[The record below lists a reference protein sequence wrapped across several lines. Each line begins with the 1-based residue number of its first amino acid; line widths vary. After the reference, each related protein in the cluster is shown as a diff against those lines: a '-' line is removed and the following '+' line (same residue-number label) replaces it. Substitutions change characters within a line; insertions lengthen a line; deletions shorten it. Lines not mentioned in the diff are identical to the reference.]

1 MAVGG
6 GEKWDDEPHLE
17 AESPG
22 PAGQTPR
29 SPACW
34 GMAGRFAGPVVSGSL
49 PGAPAQGHLGHRWGL
64 EAHPCPGPQ
73 KLAFQGE
80 GVKWREGSRDTWVA
94 QELGPVGGW
103 RVSTGTSWTQ
113 GHGMASVVAGG
124 SVFLLHPH
132 VVASCVNE

>member
-49 PGAPAQGHLGHRWGL
+49 SGAPAQGHLGHRWGL

-103 RVSTGTSWTQ
+103 RVSRGPPGLRVTGWPLWWLEGRCFRFTRTWLPP
-113 GHGMASVVAGG
+113 V
-124 SVFLLHPH
+124 
-132 VVASCVNE
+132 